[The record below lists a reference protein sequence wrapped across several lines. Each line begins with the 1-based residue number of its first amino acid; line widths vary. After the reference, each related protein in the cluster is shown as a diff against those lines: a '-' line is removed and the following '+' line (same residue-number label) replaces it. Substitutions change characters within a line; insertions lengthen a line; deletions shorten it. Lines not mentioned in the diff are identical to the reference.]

1 MRYRYRVLGSTR
13 ALREDGTAV
22 PLGGARLRA
31 LLAALAL
38 AGGRTVRVSA
48 LIAEVWSDGEDAPA
62 DEIGALQAL
71 VGRLRR
77 ALGRDHV
84 ASGDGGY
91 RLVAARDDIDLFRFE
106 DLADEGARALKDGD
120 PEKCAALL
128 DDALALW
135 SGPPLADLPDG
146 GGAAG
151 VRAEALHLAARR
163 TRLEAALALGHTD
176 SALPTL
182 RQLAAGHPLD
192 EPLQALLLRALRDA
206 GRPAEAL
213 AAYEEVRTTL
223 ADRLGTDPGPG
234 LRALHEELLSGGE
247 RRQPP
252 KATGTP
258 GPSPGTGPAPA
269 PAPAPAPGPAT
280 SPGPAPGTGPVTP
293 APGTGSAPGAASA
306 PGSGPVP
313 GTAPTSGT
321 APAPGA
327 GHETGPVPE
336 SGPAPGA
343 GAESAPAPGA
353 GAASAPGSGPVP
365 GTAPTSGTAPEPGA
379 GHETGPVPESGP
391 APGAGAESA
400 PASAHAPEPGTGV
413 ESAPTP
419 AHAPAPGA
427 GHETGPVPGP
437 GPAPGAGAESAPAPG
452 TGAESAPA
460 PASAHAPEPGTG
472 AESAPTPASGSR
484 SGAGAASVSASEA
497 GPASGAGPVTGTGP
511 AAAPGPVAPPGSVP
525 GAGPGPA
532 PGAGP
537 RTGPAPAPGAGPG
550 PGPVPG
556 AGSASG
562 APFAPVP
569 GVFAGSGAHGV
580 GHLGPAR
587 PGNLRARLTS
597 FVGRDAEIRALRD
610 DLAGAR
616 LVTLTGPGGAGK
628 TRLSLEAA
636 EAAASSTEPAG
647 PAAPEG
653 GPWPDGVWV
662 AELAPVRDPA
672 YLAEAVLT
680 ALGGRETVL
689 RGSTAEELRA
699 AADPHALDP
708 LAQLAERCAARR
720 MLLVLDNCEHVIDA
734 AATLVE
740 RLLTD
745 CPWVTVLATSR
756 EPLGVP
762 GESVRTVEPLPD
774 PFALQLLDDRG
785 ASARPGFRTADDPE
799 ACAEICRRLDGL
811 PLAIELAAARLRSL
825 TPRQLADRLDDR
837 FRLLT
842 SGSRTVLPRQQT
854 LRAVVDWSW
863 GLLEDGERAVLRR
876 LSVFSGGCELEQAE
890 EVCGDPDPAHPG
902 LAHPGLAHP
911 GPDPATG
918 VPAPVP
924 PRDVTALL
932 GSLVDK
938 SLVVASPV
946 PSDGGGPSGRMR
958 YRLLETVAEY
968 AGERLDEVPGERAA
982 AERRHLVAYRELA
995 RTAEPLLHGP
1005 DQGSHLERLEREHD
1019 NIRTALRRAVAAR
1032 DEHEA
1037 LCLVL
1042 SMSWFWQVR
1051 DHRVEARTWAETV
1064 MGLGPDPFGG
1074 PVTAKAPSL
1083 MERCTDAP
1091 PPMREEL
1098 FQEARRGVALMALSE
1113 KQESVIWSESPEWQ
1127 AHFRRVR
1134 ETYTP
1139 GQPQTCRLPGMMWI
1153 FAWLL
1158 DGEADRFHGML
1169 AATVEGCRRYGYD
1182 WELAFVLQLR
1192 AKLTGEHP
1200 GAVLQAARDTE
1211 ESLEIFRRLGDTW
1224 GAAEA
1229 LAGRAESHCMRG
1241 EFAAAAE
1248 DYRRAIEHAEALGAL
1263 SQMPVLRARL
1273 GSALT
1278 ETGDPDAVAEG
1289 DELLARAVDELE
1301 RASGGEVPNFAA
1313 VQHAVRLGRTGETA
1327 RARALVSA
1335 MEGQFRDRAPD
1346 LFCGI
1351 AQGLLAWLFVLDGEY
1366 APALSK
1372 ADEAIGRVS
1381 TRLGN
1386 LVSPNFLLHEV
1397 VTAAH
1402 ALAEL
1407 GDPELAATLLA
1418 VNDAHS
1424 VHPEGYQP
1432 QPVEVESRR
1441 SAETAVR
1448 AVFAARSADGHAA
1461 GAGAGADE
1469 AYVHAYARGGGLSIE
1484 EATALVSR
1492 AARERGA
1499 GRPGPRA

>member
-1 MRYRYRVLGSTR
+1 M
-13 ALREDGTAV
+13 
-22 PLGGARLRA
+22 GGARLRA

-48 LIAEVWSDGEDAPA
+48 LVAEVWSDGEDAPA

-223 ADRLGTDPGPG
+223 ADRLGADPGPE

-247 RRQPP
+247 RWDPP
-252 KATGTP
+252 KTTGTP
-258 GPSPGTGPAPA
+258 SPTPGTGPAPA
-269 PAPAPAPGPAT
+269 PAPGPVPGAAPAPAPGPAAPST
-280 SPGPAPGTGPVTP
+280 PAASPGSSPGTGPVTAAP
-293 APGTGSAPGAASA
+293 APGT
-306 PGSGPVP
+306 
-313 GTAPTSGT
+313 
-321 APAPGA
+321 
-327 GHETGPVPE
+327 E
-336 SGPAPGA
+336 A
-343 GAESAPAPGA
+343 GAESAP
-353 GAASAPGSGPVP
+353 
-365 GTAPTSGTAPEPGA
+365 TPTSGSGCGTGAAPVPASEAEPASG
-379 GHETGPVPESGP
+379 TGPAQGP
-391 APGAGAESA
+391 APEAG
-400 PASAHAPEPGTGV
+400 PVTGTGPTTEPGTGPV
-413 ESAPTP
+413 AE
-419 AHAPAPGA
+419 PG
-427 GHETGPVPGP
+427 
-437 GPAPGAGAESAPAPG
+437 PG

-460 PASAHAPEPGTG
+460 PAPGAG
-472 AESAPTPASGSR
+472 
-484 SGAGAASVSASEA
+484 SGAGAAPASE
-497 GPASGAGPVTGTGP
+497 AGPVTGTGP
-511 AAAPGPVAPPGSVP
+511 AAAPGPVAPPGS
-525 GAGPGPA
+525 A

-537 RTGPAPAPGAGPG
+537 RTGPAPAPGAGPVAG

-556 AGSASG
+556 TAPAAESAPG
-562 APFAPVP
+562 P
-569 GVFAGSGAHGV
+569 GVYAGPGTHGV
-580 GHLGPAR
+580 GHPGPAR

-636 EAAASSTEPAG
+636 EAVASTTGSTGSTG

-842 SGSRTVLPRQQT
+842 SGSR
-854 LRAVVDWSW
+854 
-863 GLLEDGERAVLRR
+863 
-876 LSVFSGGCELEQAE
+876 
-890 EVCGDPDPAHPG
+890 
-902 LAHPGLAHP
+902 
-911 GPDPATG
+911 
-918 VPAPVP
+918 
-924 PRDVTALL
+924 
-932 GSLVDK
+932 
-938 SLVVASPV
+938 
-946 PSDGGGPSGRMR
+946 
-958 YRLLETVAEY
+958 
-968 AGERLDEVPGERAA
+968 
-982 AERRHLVAYRELA
+982 
-995 RTAEPLLHGP
+995 
-1005 DQGSHLERLEREHD
+1005 
-1019 NIRTALRRAVAAR
+1019 
-1032 DEHEA
+1032 
-1037 LCLVL
+1037 
-1042 SMSWFWQVR
+1042 
-1051 DHRVEARTWAETV
+1051 
-1064 MGLGPDPFGG
+1064 
-1074 PVTAKAPSL
+1074 
-1083 MERCTDAP
+1083 
-1091 PPMREEL
+1091 
-1098 FQEARRGVALMALSE
+1098 
-1113 KQESVIWSESPEWQ
+1113 
-1127 AHFRRVR
+1127 
-1134 ETYTP
+1134 
-1139 GQPQTCRLPGMMWI
+1139 
-1153 FAWLL
+1153 
-1158 DGEADRFHGML
+1158 
-1169 AATVEGCRRYGYD
+1169 
-1182 WELAFVLQLR
+1182 
-1192 AKLTGEHP
+1192 
-1200 GAVLQAARDTE
+1200 
-1211 ESLEIFRRLGDTW
+1211 
-1224 GAAEA
+1224 
-1229 LAGRAESHCMRG
+1229 
-1241 EFAAAAE
+1241 
-1248 DYRRAIEHAEALGAL
+1248 
-1263 SQMPVLRARL
+1263 
-1273 GSALT
+1273 
-1278 ETGDPDAVAEG
+1278 
-1289 DELLARAVDELE
+1289 
-1301 RASGGEVPNFAA
+1301 
-1313 VQHAVRLGRTGETA
+1313 
-1327 RARALVSA
+1327 
-1335 MEGQFRDRAPD
+1335 
-1346 LFCGI
+1346 
-1351 AQGLLAWLFVLDGEY
+1351 
-1366 APALSK
+1366 
-1372 ADEAIGRVS
+1372 
-1381 TRLGN
+1381 
-1386 LVSPNFLLHEV
+1386 
-1397 VTAAH
+1397 
-1402 ALAEL
+1402 
-1407 GDPELAATLLA
+1407 
-1418 VNDAHS
+1418 
-1424 VHPEGYQP
+1424 
-1432 QPVEVESRR
+1432 
-1441 SAETAVR
+1441 
-1448 AVFAARSADGHAA
+1448 
-1461 GAGAGADE
+1461 
-1469 AYVHAYARGGGLSIE
+1469 
-1484 EATALVSR
+1484 
-1492 AARERGA
+1492 
-1499 GRPGPRA
+1499 